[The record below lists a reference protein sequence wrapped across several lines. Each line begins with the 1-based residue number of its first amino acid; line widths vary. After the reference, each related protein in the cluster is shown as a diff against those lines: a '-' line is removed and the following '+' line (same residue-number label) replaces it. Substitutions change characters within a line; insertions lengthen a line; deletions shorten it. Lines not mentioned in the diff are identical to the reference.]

1 MCGLTYPPGP
11 FSLNVL
17 QSNPVGLVF
26 ALWLIGIVTVG
37 AVWIDRAGL
46 RHIEAVAERRAD
58 RRRLWVSHAVIIG
71 FVALFWHALTYNHA
85 LDLWNLR
92 SVLVL
97 NIADKTNSDCV
108 LRWLQRLRIQYGIRR
123 GSRLPDGNNRI
134 SGCAGFRCY
143 LLTHRRI
150 SPAAGRPPRAA
161 RACGYQPDMI
171 VELLRPTV
179 DAPLASRHARPVRT
193 ARTLAHRPARRLP
206 LACALW
212 HALYWS

>member
-17 QSNPVGLVF
+17 QSNPAGLVF

-108 LRWLQRLRIQYGIRR
+108 LRSGFSGFASSMESAGDRAYLMATIEYLGAQ
-123 GSRLPDGNNRI
+123 GSVVI
-134 SGCAGFRCY
+134 F
-143 LLTHRRI
+143 LLI
-150 SPAAGRPPRAA
+150 AAF
-161 RACGYQPDMI
+161 
-171 VELLRPTV
+171 
-179 DAPLASRHARPVRT
+179 
-193 ARTLAHRPARRLP
+193 RRL
-206 LACALW
+206 LAVRRERRA
-212 HALYWS
+212 HAATSQI